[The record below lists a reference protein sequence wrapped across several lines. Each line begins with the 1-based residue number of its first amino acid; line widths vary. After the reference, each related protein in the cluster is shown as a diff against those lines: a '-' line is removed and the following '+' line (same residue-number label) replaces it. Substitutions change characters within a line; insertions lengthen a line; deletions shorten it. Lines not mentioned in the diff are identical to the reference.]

1 MAEISAIPESWHG
14 LTGAQVRDIMISILQ
29 RAENAADAIENVDNA
44 FVFGY
49 YVDNEFYKTKNSDGS
64 YGDKIADKK
73 KTTIY
78 YDLNNLPIAYGWDG
92 TKFQSLETSAEI
104 ASRLNNFDDNN
115 QTIEAVMDN
124 KVDKVEGS
132 TLYSTE
138 ERSKV
143 QIVNDLTVEIVHKIG
158 ELFSL
163 TETDGDYSPGLYVY
177 TGEQNQPFRRVG
189 GLL

>member
-1 MAEISAIPESWHG
+1 MTENWHG

-29 RAENAADAIENVDNA
+29 RAEKAADAIESVDNA

-49 YVDNEFYKTKNSDGS
+49 YVDKEFYKTRKDDGS
-64 YGDKIADKK
+64 YDDKITDKN

-78 YDLNNLPIAYGWDG
+78 YDLNNLPVAYGWDG
-92 TKFQSLETSAEI
+92 TNFQSLETSAEI
-104 ASRLNNFDDNN
+104 ASRLNNFNN
-115 QTIEAVMDN
+115 TNQKVEDVVND

-132 TLYSTE
+132 TLYSADE
-138 ERSKV
+138 KNKV

-163 TETDGDYSPGLYVY
+163 TKTDGDYSPGLYVY

>member
-1 MAEISAIPESWHG
+1 MAINEISWQGKTGAEIRA
-14 LTGAQVRDIMISILQ
+14 LMLDILQ
-29 RAENAADAIENVDNA
+29 RAETAANRIENVDNA

-49 YVDNEFYKTKNSDGS
+49 YVGGEFYKTRKDDGTYSDQITNKN
-64 YGDKIADKK
+64 

-78 YDLNNLPIAYGWDG
+78 YDLNNLPVAYGWDD

-104 ASRLNNFDDNN
+104 ASRLNNFSGTN
-115 QTIEAVMDN
+115 QTVEKIINN

-132 TLYSTE
+132 TLYSTDE
-138 ERSKV
+138 KNKV
-143 QIVNDLTVEIVHKIG
+143 QIVDNLTVETVHKIG

-163 TETDGDYSPGLYVY
+163 TEIDGNYSPGLYIY
-177 TGEQNQPFRRVG
+177 TGEQKQPFQRVG